1 MYFFLLVNDADC
13 KRFQVALAVID
24 GYFAR
29 VVFEEATMETLR
41 RSQVVLEYF
50 AFLGRIEGLHQL
62 AIDLYSME
70 LIIEI

>member
-1 MYFFLLVNDADC
+1 
-13 KRFQVALAVID
+13 VID